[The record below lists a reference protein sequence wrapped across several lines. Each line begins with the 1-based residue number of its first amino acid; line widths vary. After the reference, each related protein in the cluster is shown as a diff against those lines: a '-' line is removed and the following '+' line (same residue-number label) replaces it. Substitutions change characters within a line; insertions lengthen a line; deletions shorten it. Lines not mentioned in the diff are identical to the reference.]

1 MNREA
6 LKDRPTAELVDA
18 MDQLQG
24 LTSAAH
30 ASLLKMITAYDERE
44 AWREDGAASMEAWLC
59 YRYGISSRTAA
70 AWVEAARAL
79 KALPAVERA
88 YSEGSMLFAK
98 RIRVCRIGTR
108 AAEGE
113 LAKVAVHVG
122 VLGAEG

>member
-44 AWREDGAASMEAWLC
+44 ASA
-59 YRYGISSRTAA
+59 
-70 AWVEAARAL
+70 
-79 KALPAVERA
+79 
-88 YSEGSMLFAK
+88 
-98 RIRVCRIGTR
+98 
-108 AAEGE
+108 
-113 LAKVAVHVG
+113 HG
-122 VLGAEG
+122 VLSTGCN